1 MLVMKFGG
9 SSVANPERI
18 KNMIEIVRGRREQ
31 YEKVIVV
38 CSAFGGI
45 TDHIINTAKL
55 AENQNPEYKTE
66 FQAIK
71 DRHLSIADEL
81 ITVED
86 KDVLIEE
93 INEGLHDMEKILK
106 GMFLLGGCP
115 DKSLAALTSF
125 GERFS
130 CFIISGAM
138 KSAGIS
144 SMYVN
149 ASQIIY
155 TDSTYLNAKVD
166 LTITNKNITQLVEHL
181 NAIPVVTGFIGSDKN
196 HHITTLGRGG
206 SDYTASI
213 IGAALKAKM
222 IEIWTDV
229 DGVLTANPKIVERAI
244 TIPELSYRE
253 AMELSHF
260 GAKVIYPPTILPAL
274 VKKIPLTIKNTF
286 HPDHPGTKIVER
298 AKAGDNPIKGISS
311 ISEIALMR
319 LEGSGMFGV
328 VGTAARL
335 FSSLS
340 RASVNIIFL
349 TQGSS
354 EHSICFGVAPSDI
367 GKAVVA
373 VEQEFRYEMQNK
385 YLQPIVT
392 ESDKSVI
399 AVVGENMM
407 NVPGVAARLF
417 KALGKN
423 GINVAAI
430 AQGSSELNITVVIER
445 KDEAKALN
453 ALHEIFFSTD
463 LHSVNVFLVGPTGLI
478 GSTLL
483 EQILHQKDSLKSHME
498 MEINVTGMINSRRSI
513 IDRNSIDISK
523 WQDVLDTG
531 AEKPSLS
538 RFVED
543 IIQLNFAN
551 SVFVDC
557 SASKEVTT
565 FYEKLLNK
573 SISIVTPNKIANTLS
588 LDKYNELREI
598 AKKKNAKFLY
608 ETNVGAGLP
617 VINTLTNLLNSGDQ
631 ILKIE
636 AVLSG
641 TLSYIFNN
649 FKGDAKFSDIVM
661 KAKAEGYTEPD
672 PRDDLSGLDVA
683 RKALILSR
691 EIGVKMELNDIVVE
705 NLVPEN
711 LRELS
716 VKEFMER
723 ITEVNSNY
731 ESLKK
736 MAESKGEV
744 LRYMAIIEKGSVEII
759 LKSVGT
765 THPFYNLSGS
775 DNMIVFTT
783 ERYKKN
789 PLVIKGPGAGAEVT
803 AAGVFAEIIA
813 IGNYMAN

>member
-18 KNMIEIVRGRREQ
+18 KNVIEIVRGRYEQ
-31 YEKVIVV
+31 YQKVVVV
-38 CSAFGGI
+38 CSAFSGV
-45 TDHIINTAKL
+45 TDHLIRTSKL
-55 AENQNPEYKTE
+55 AESKDLSYQKE
-66 FQAIK
+66 FQLIK
-71 DRHLSIADEL
+71 DRHVSVAEEL
-81 ITVED
+81 ITIKD
-86 KDVLIEE
+86 KDVLLAELNEGLQEIEE
-93 INEGLHDMEKILK
+93 ILNGVY
-106 GMFLLGGCP
+106 LLGECP
-115 DKSLAALTSF
+115 DKSLARLSSF
-125 GERFS
+125 GERLS
-130 CFIISGAM
+130 CFIISAAM
-138 KSAGIS
+138 RSADIP

-149 ASQIIY
+149 ASQVVK
-155 TDSTYLNAKVD
+155 TDSNYLSAKVD
-166 LTITNKNITQLVEHL
+166 INITNKNITQLIEHL
-181 NAIPVVTGFIGSDKN
+181 NAIPVVTGFIGSNKEGQV
-196 HHITTLGRGG
+196 TTLGRGG

-213 IGAALKAKM
+213 FGAALKAKM

-229 DGVLTANPKIVERAI
+229 DGVLTANPKIVEQAI

-286 HPDHPGTKIVER
+286 RPDHPGTKIIEK

-335 FSSLS
+335 FGALS

-373 VEQEFRYEMQNK
+373 VEEEFKYEMQNK
-385 YLQPIVT
+385 YLHPIVT
-392 ESDKSVI
+392 ETDKSVI

-423 GINVAAI
+423 GINVKAI
-430 AQGSSELNITVVIER
+430 AQGSSELNITVVINR

-453 ALHEIFFSTD
+453 ALHEIFFATD
-463 LHSVNVFLVGPTGLI
+463 LHSVNLFLVGPTGLI
-478 GSTLL
+478 GSTLIQ
-483 EQILHQKDSLKSHME
+483 QILSQKDMLKEQMG
-498 MEINVTGMINSRRSI
+498 MEINVTGIINSKNAV
-513 IDRNSIDISK
+513 IDSNGIDLNNWQEILNS
-523 WQDVLDTG
+523 
-531 AEKPSLS
+531 S
-538 RFVED
+538 RTKADLNQFVED

-557 SASKEVTT
+557 SASKVVTT
-565 FYEKLLNK
+565 FYEKLLKK

-588 LDKYNELREI
+588 LKKYNGLREI
-598 AKKKNAKFLY
+598 ARKTNAKFLY

-617 VINTLTNLLNSGDQ
+617 VINTLNNLLKSGDR
-631 ILKIE
+631 IIKIE

-649 FKGDAKFSDIVM
+649 YNGSAQFSEVVL

-691 EIGVKMELNDIVVE
+691 ELGVDMELSDIAVE
-705 NLVPEN
+705 NLVPEH
-711 LRELS
+711 LRE
-716 VKEFMER
+716 VAVAEFLTRLPEADAK
-723 ITEVNSNY
+723 Y
-731 ESLKK
+731 EEMKK
-736 MAESKGEV
+736 AAEAEGKV
-744 LRYMAIIEKGSVEII
+744 LRYMAVIENGSVQIV
-759 LKSVGT
+759 LKPVDAS
-765 THPFYNLSGS
+765 HPFFNLSGS
-775 DNMIVFTT
+775 DNMIVFTS

-789 PLVIKGPGAGAEVT
+789 PLVVKGPGAGAEVT
-803 AAGVFAEIIA
+803 AAGVFAEIIT

>member
-9 SSVANPERI
+9 SSIANPERI
-18 KNMIEIVRGRREQ
+18 KNMIEIVRGRQEQ
-31 YEKVIVV
+31 YDKVVVV
-38 CSAFGGI
+38 CSAFGGV
-45 TDHIINTAKL
+45 TDHIIQTARL
-55 AENQNPEYKTE
+55 AENQNPQYLIE
-66 FQAIK
+66 FQALK
-71 DRHLSIADEL
+71 DRHLSIAEEL
-81 ITVED
+81 ITVQD
-86 KDVLIEE
+86 KEALFEE
-93 INEGLHDMEKILK
+93 IHEGISGMEKILK

-130 CFIISGAM
+130 CFIISAAM
-138 KSAGIS
+138 KSAGIP

-149 ASQIIY
+149 ASQIVS
-155 TDSTYLNAKVD
+155 TDSTYLSAKVD
-166 LTITNKNITQLVEHL
+166 LAQTNKNITQLVEHL
-181 NAIPVVTGFIGSDKN
+181 NAIPVVTGFIGSDSN
-196 HHITTLGRGG
+196 HQITTLGRGG

-286 HPDHPGTKIVER
+286 RPDHPGTKIIEK

-340 RASVNIIFL
+340 GACVNIIFL

-407 NVPGVAARLF
+407 NVPGVASQLF
-417 KALGKN
+417 RALGKN
-423 GINVAAI
+423 GINVKAI
-430 AQGSSELNITVVIER
+430 AQGSSELNITVVIDR

-453 ALHEIFFSTD
+453 ALHEIFFSDD
-463 LHSVNVFLVGPTGLI
+463 LHSVNLFLVGPTGLI

-483 EQILHQKDSLKSHME
+483 EQIKLKKDSLKDQME
-498 MEINVTGMINSRRSI
+498 MEINLTGMINSKRSV
-513 IDRNSIDISK
+513 IDGNGIDISNWK
-523 WQDVLDTG
+523 DALDAG
-531 AEKPSLS
+531 NEKSSLAK
-538 RFVED
+538 FVDD
-543 IIQLNFAN
+543 IIQLNYAN

-588 LDKYNELREI
+588 LEKYNDLREI
-598 AKKKNAKFLY
+598 ARKKNAKFLY

-617 VINTLTNLLNSGDQ
+617 VINTLNNLLSGDT

-649 FKGDAKFSDIVM
+649 FKGDTPFSEIVL
-661 KAKAEGYTEPD
+661 KAKAEGFTEPD

-691 EIGVKMELNDIVVE
+691 EIGVNMELSEIIVE

-711 LRELS
+711 LRDIP

-723 ITEVNSNY
+723 IKETNEIY
-731 ESLKK
+731 ESMKK
-736 MAESKGEV
+736 DAEAKGEV
-744 LRYMAIIEKGSVEII
+744 LRYMAVIENKNVEIV
-759 LKSVGT
+759 LKSVDSS
-765 THPFYNLSGS
+765 HPFYNLSGS

-783 ERYKKN
+783 ARYKNN
-789 PLVIKGPGAGAEVT
+789 PLVVKGPGAGAEVT

-813 IGNYMAN
+813 IGNYMAS

>member
-1 MLVMKFGG
+1 MKFGG
-9 SSVANPERI
+9 SSIANPERI
-18 KNMIEIVRGRREQ
+18 KNMIEIVRGRKEQ
-31 YEKVIVV
+31 YEKVVV
-38 CSAFGGI
+38 ICSAFGGV
-45 TDHIINTAKL
+45 TDHIIQTARL
-55 AENQNPEYKTE
+55 AENQNPHFKIE

-71 DRHLSIADEL
+71 DRHLSIAEDL

-86 KDVLIEE
+86 KATLIQE
-93 INEGLHDMEKILK
+93 INEGLHEMEKILK

-149 ASQIIY
+149 ASQIVS

-166 LTITNKNITQLVEHL
+166 LAATNKNISHLVEHL
-181 NAIPVVTGFIGSDKN
+181 NAIPIVTGFIGSDKN

-229 DGVLTANPKIVERAI
+229 DGVLTANPKIVESAI

-274 VKKIPLTIKNTF
+274 VKKIPLAIKNTF
-286 HPDHPGTKIVER
+286 HPDHPGTMIVER
-298 AKAGDNPIKGISS
+298 AKAGENPIKGISS

-335 FSSLS
+335 FGSLS
-340 RASVNIIFL
+340 RACVNIIFL

-367 GKAVVA
+367 GKAVKA
-373 VEQEFRYEMQNK
+373 VEEEFRYEMQNK

-430 AQGSSELNITVVIER
+430 AQGSSELNITVVIDR

-453 ALHEIFFSTD
+453 SLHEIFFRSD
-463 LHSVNVFLVGPTGLI
+463 LHSVNIFLVGPSGLI

-483 EQILHQKDSLKSHME
+483 QQILHQKDSLKDQME

-513 IDRNSIDISK
+513 IERNGIDISN

-531 AEKPSLS
+531 NEKPSLAK
-538 RFVED
+538 FIED

-573 SISIVTPNKIANTLS
+573 SISIVTPNKIANSLS
-588 LDKYNELREI
+588 LEKYNNLRDI
-598 AKKKNAKFLY
+598 ARKKNAKFLY

-617 VINTLTNLLNSGDQ
+617 VINTLNNLLNSGDR

-649 FKGDAKFSDIVM
+649 FKGETPFSEIVL
-661 KAKAEGYTEPD
+661 KAKAEGFTEPD

-691 EIGVKMELNDIVVE
+691 EIGVNMELSDIDVA

-711 LRELS
+711 LRDIPL
-716 VKEFMER
+716 KEFMER
-723 ITEVNSNY
+723 ITETNGEY
-731 ESLKK
+731 ENMKK
-736 MAESKGEV
+736 QAESQGKV
-744 LRYMAIIEKGSVEII
+744 LRYMAVIENGKVEIA
-759 LKSVGT
+759 LNAVDS